1 MRLKQGPPDLMLFL
15 VVVLLVCIG
24 LIMIFSASA
33 VTSDVKYQDA
43 FFFVKRQ
50 LIWAIL
56 GLMVMLVLMKANY
69 QKLRELGVAGL
80 VLALLCLV
88 AVLLPGIGKDVKG
101 AVRQIDLVFTSFT
114 PAELTKLCLAF
125 FFASSLSLNYGKI
138 KSFVQ
143 GLLPYLVLIGVVC
156 GLIMLQPDL
165 GTALIIAVTAYLMLI
180 MAGARISHMVVL
192 ALIGVGLV
200 ALVIYLEPYRMIRF
214 IAFLDPWKYASD
226 EGFQT
231 IQSLYAIGSGGLFGM
246 GLGQSR
252 QKFFYLPE
260 QHTDFIF
267 AILGEELGYL
277 GVFVVLTL
285 LFIFAWRGFQI
296 ALKAPDIF
304 GSLLAAGITTMIT
317 AQAAINLGVVSG
329 SLPVTGIPLPFISY
343 GGSSL
348 MFTMAG
354 VGLLLSVSRYTYD
367 R

>member
-15 VVVLLVCIG
+15 VVMLLVCIG
-24 LIMIFSASA
+24 VIMIFSASA
-33 VTSDVKYQDA
+33 VTSDIKFNDA
-43 FFFVKRQ
+43 FYFVKRQ
-50 LIWAIL
+50 LIWAVM
-56 GLMVMLVLMKANY
+56 GLAAMLVVMRLNY

-80 VLALLCLV
+80 IVALLCLV
-88 AVLLPGIGKDVKG
+88 AVMLPGIGKDIKG
-101 AVRQIDLVFTSFT
+101 SVRQIDLVFTSFT
-114 PAELTKLCLAF
+114 PSELTKLCMVF
-125 FFASSLSLNYGKI
+125 FFASSLSINFTKL
-138 KSFVQ
+138 KSFAK
-143 GLLPYLVLIGVVC
+143 GLLPYLLLLGVVC

-165 GTALIIAVTAYLMLI
+165 GTTLIIALTAYFMLI
-180 MAGARISHMVVL
+180 MAGARVSHMSLLALFGVVL
-192 ALIGVGLV
+192 VCLA
-200 ALVIYLEPYRMIRF
+200 IYLEPYRMIRF

-226 EGFQT
+226 AGFQT

-277 GVFVVLTL
+277 GVIVVLA
-285 LFIFAWRGFQI
+285 LFFVFAWRGFQI

-304 GSLLAAGITTMIT
+304 GSLLAAGLTTMIT

-329 SLPVTGIPLPFISY
+329 SLPVTGIPLPFISF

-348 MFTMAG
+348 IFTMAG
-354 VGLLLSVSRYTYD
+354 VGLLLSISRYTYD

>member
-24 LIMIFSASA
+24 LIMILSASA
-33 VTSDVKYQDA
+33 VTSDVKYHDA

-50 LIWAIL
+50 LLWAVL
-56 GLMVMLVLMKANY
+56 GLSIMLVLMKVNY
-69 QKLRELGVAGL
+69 MKLREWGVGGL
-80 VLALLCLV
+80 ILALLCLV
-88 AVLLPGIGKDVKG
+88 AVLLPGIGMDIKG
-101 AVRQIDLVFTSFT
+101 AVRQIDLGFTSFT
-114 PAELTKLCLAF
+114 PSELTKLCLAL
-125 FFASSLSLNYGKI
+125 FFASSLSLNYEKI
-138 KSFVQ
+138 KHFVQ

-165 GTALIIAVTAYLMLI
+165 GTALIIAVTGYLMLM
-180 MAGARISHMVVL
+180 MAGARMSHLAFL
-192 ALIGVGLV
+192 ALIGV
-200 ALVIYLEPYRMIRF
+200 ALVGLAIYLEPYRMVRF

-285 LFIFAWRGFQI
+285 FFIFAWRGFQI

-348 MFTMAG
+348 MFTMIG
-354 VGLLLSVSRYTYD
+354 VGLILSVSRYTYD